1 MSRGESSVSPTA
13 KMNRDC
19 ATIYLSDVNFP
30 ELFRYI
36 FLYHFVVICLGYF
49 TITSWTFFYC
59 WKTTCIKRQTDNF
72 KILAHRGRK
81 PQKKAV
87 MGQASKSM
95 EGDGG
100 DWERFQKMDPKKFEF
115 YFLYWGSYDR
125 AHIKAGNWS
134 WERYSFILHFCFE
147 VSILNSTVLTYSVL
161 KLRSEPPKRQW
172 KRKAIRKL

>member
-1 MSRGESSVSPTA
+1 MSRGESSVSPTE

-36 FLYHFVVICLGYF
+36 FLYYFVVICLGYL

-81 PQKKAV
+81 PQKKQWWDKRAKAWR
-87 MGQASKSM
+87 GM
-95 EGDGG
+95 ESIKKD
-100 DWERFQKMDPKKFEF
+100 FKNPNKFEF

-161 KLRSEPPKRQW
+161 KLRSEPPRDGENVKPFENYN
-172 KRKAIRKL
+172 